1 MQANYSNIIILF
13 MFISIYVYINLITLL
28 IIKFI
33 RLVTNVVDDY
43 VLIIT

>member
-1 MQANYSNIIILF
+1 MQANYSNI
-13 MFISIYVYINLITLL
+13 MITLL